1 MGDIVIN
8 ASVFF
13 ERLSAL
19 YASWKQDKRS
29 SDGIFGGADSIV
41 VVTGKAE
48 QESVYQKN
56 NALHVSHRRMRLL
69 ECSPCEMRGRETDCG
84 HSSGFLATSFLRP

>member
-8 ASVFF
+8 ANVFF

-29 SDGIFGGADSIV
+29 SDGIFSGADSIV

-56 NALHVSHRRMRLL
+56 NALHVSHQKTQLL
-69 ECSPCEMRGRETDCG
+69 ECRPCEARVRDTDTDY
-84 HSSGFLATSFLRP
+84 SSGYWVMSSLRL

>member
-8 ASVFF
+8 AKVFF

-29 SDGIFGGADSIV
+29 SDGIFSGADSIV

-56 NALHVSHRRMRLL
+56 NALHVSHHRSGVLGCRL
-69 ECSPCEMRGRETDCG
+69 CKARARKTDG
-84 HSSGFLATSFLRP
+84 NSSSGCWAMSSLRP

>member
-8 ASVFF
+8 ADVFF

-29 SDGIFGGADSIV
+29 SDGIFSGADSIV

-56 NALHVSHRRMRLL
+56 NALHVSHERAEILQL
-69 ECSPCEMRGRETDCG
+69 SQ
-84 HSSGFLATSFLRP
+84 RPSKSAQD